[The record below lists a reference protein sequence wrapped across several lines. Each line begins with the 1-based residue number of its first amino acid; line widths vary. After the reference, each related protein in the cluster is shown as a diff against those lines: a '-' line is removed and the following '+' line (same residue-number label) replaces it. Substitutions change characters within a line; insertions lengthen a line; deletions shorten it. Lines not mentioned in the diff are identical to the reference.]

1 MTQFTPTKVS
11 IAACAA
17 LLISSAPAFAGGLS
31 NEIVEPEPMAPMAAA
46 GSDYYFTGAIGSSVG
61 GNFEGYL
68 GSFDVEGTFDP
79 SALVRLGAGYNI
91 SELFRVEVEV
101 SYRRL
106 AIGDEFERV
115 SAGFLL
121 DSDGEAATT
130 TFMLNGLYDIDL
142 PTSTFDLYVGGG
154 LGMASVD
161 VDFRRGPDGLPPGF
175 QLIEGSF
182 TAPAAQ
188 LRLGAERE
196 LANGMRVFADY
207 TYLYVTETEFDGYN
221 DGLGDV
227 EQIFSPLDSHEIAIG
242 VRYGF

>member
-11 IAACAA
+11 IAA
-17 LLISSAPAFAGGLS
+17 LLISSASAFAGGLS

-115 SAGFLL
+115 SAGF
-121 DSDGEAATT
+121 
-130 TFMLNGLYDIDL
+130 
-142 PTSTFDLYVGGG
+142 G